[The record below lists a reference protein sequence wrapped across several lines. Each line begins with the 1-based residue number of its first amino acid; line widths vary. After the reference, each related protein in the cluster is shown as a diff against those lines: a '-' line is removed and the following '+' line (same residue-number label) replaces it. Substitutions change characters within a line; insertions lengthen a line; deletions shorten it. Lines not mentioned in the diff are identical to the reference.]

1 MQEDYVRNRTGHLE
15 PITTSLT
22 PQTGASSSQR
32 DNHYF
37 GLTLFLVGLTCLI
50 ATRANLPALS
60 DVTAGLFMFTVLIA
74 FLKQKIAVTRKTAYF
89 AIGLLLLF
97 AENLL
102 FTVNT
107 FDFKIYIKLFV
118 LCISVIFWIQLTRS
132 SFHIAL
138 RKITV
143 VLCVLSLPFYIWQ
156 VLHVTSLT
164 SFVQSIHQW
173 IPWIS
178 AGRVHQDNDALNIL
192 IYTVETTENFRNSG
206 AFWEPGGFAAFLNL
220 SLALHLIQTR
230 FVFDRHAR
238 LVILTLMTTFSTTG
252 YVVFFILLIF
262 AMSNRMLSTITPG
275 ILALRLFLITALG
288 LFFFY
293 LFYAVPIFRDKIDT
307 QISAQQILIGDIGF
321 DNPKFS
327 SLGRFG
333 SAIVDLRSIQDRPLF
348 GRGYSDSEFK
358 AQFENYN
365 FTNGLTSFMGH
376 FGLVG
381 LAWLLYSTFSSGK
394 SIFRQYN
401 SEARFPA
408 FITVVILT
416 ISFSNPILLTPLLLY
431 FQLHFITTS

>member
-1 MQEDYVRNRTGHLE
+1 
-15 PITTSLT
+15 
-22 PQTGASSSQR
+22 
-32 DNHYF
+32 
-37 GLTLFLVGLTCLI
+37 
-50 ATRANLPALS
+50 
-60 DVTAGLFMFTVLIA
+60 MFVVLIS
-74 FLKQKIAVTRKTAYF
+74 FLKKQIAVTRKTAFF
-89 AIGLLLLF
+89 AIGLMLLF

-107 FDFKIYIKLFV
+107 FDVKIYIKLFV
-118 LCISVIFWIQLTRS
+118 LCFSVIFWIQLTRS
-132 SFHIAL
+132 NFHIAL

-143 VLCVLSLPFYIWQ
+143 VLCALSLPFYIWQ
-156 VLHVTSLT
+156 VLHISSLT
-164 SFVQSIHQW
+164 SFVVSIQQW
-173 IPWIS
+173 MPWIS
-178 AGRVHQDNDALNIL
+178 SGRIHQDKDALNIL

-220 SLALHLIQTR
+220 SLALHLIQNK

-238 LVILTLMTTFSTTG
+238 IVMLTLMTTFSTTG

-262 AMSNRMLSTITPG
+262 AMSNRMLGNITPA
-275 ILALRLFLITALG
+275 ILAIRLFLITAIG
-288 LFFFY
+288 LLFVY

-307 QISAQQILIGDIGF
+307 QISAQQILIGDIDF
-321 DNPKFS
+321 DNPNFS

-333 SAIVDLRSIQDRPLF
+333 SMIVDLRSIQDRPLF

-365 FTNGLTSFMGH
+365 FTNGLTSFIGH

-401 SEARFPA
+401 PEARFPA
-408 FITVVILT
+408 FLT
-416 ISFSNPILLTPLLLY
+416 IVVLTIAFSNPILLTPLLLF
-431 FQLHFITTS
+431 FQLHFLTAS